1 MISAGLHGRRLPARL
16 LQTVRSRWLAVIL
29 DRFSSRGWAS
39 GLVATL
45 LSVVVLMVVFAL
57 PAAARADGGEL
68 FGQHCAGC
76 HVHGGNIIRRGRT
89 LKLSALERQG
99 LASPEAIA
107 AIAANGLGQM
117 GGYGA
122 VLGEEGTQQVAA
134 FVWQQAQLGWPR
146 G

>member
-1 MISAGLHGRRLPARL
+1 MRQAVLPSACL
-16 LQTVRSRWLAVIL
+16 
-29 DRFSSRGWAS
+29 
-39 GLVATL
+39 ATL
-45 LSVVVLMVVFAL
+45 LAMVLLLVQPAPAL
-57 PAAARADGGEL
+57 ADGSEL

-89 LKLSALERQG
+89 LKLTALERQG

-107 AIAANGLGQM
+107 TIAAKGLGQM
-117 GGYGA
+117 SGYGE

-146 G
+146 D